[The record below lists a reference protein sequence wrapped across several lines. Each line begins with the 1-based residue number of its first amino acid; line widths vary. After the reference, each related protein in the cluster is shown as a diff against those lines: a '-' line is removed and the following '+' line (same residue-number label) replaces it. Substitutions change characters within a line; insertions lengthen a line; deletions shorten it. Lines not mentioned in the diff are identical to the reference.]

1 MIYLDPTNKKFKD
14 ALDIHYTK
22 LLGEIKARIVVHADP
37 AVTLFLTDDNLKVIL
52 KGRPD
57 ELINIQMLFL
67 STVVAGYNFPE
78 WSSYFKIK
86 RKPVAS
92 RLANEIAVLAKYGS
106 VYNQLN
112 LIFDYDKFSSKKNR
126 IYSTYDL
133 AHKLNINTCTYCNR
147 MYTKTVIKPQKL
159 TRPEFDHWFAKSR
172 YPLLALSFY
181 NLIPSCNIC
190 NSSIKGSTEMTLA
203 THLHPYV
210 DKPEFK
216 FTYYNK
222 SFDTYGFDI
231 RSIAG
236 SKSFNTVAA
245 FKMKEIYEMHEDE
258 IEDLRKIKSAYSES
272 YLTILAS
279 QFKGLSISEDEMYRL
294 AFGTYNDEEFFDKRP
309 LSRMKRDILLELGII
324 KKK

>member
-1 MIYLDPTNKKFKD
+1 MIYLDPSSAKIKD
-14 ALDIHYTK
+14 AHANHYAK
-22 LLGEIKARIVVHADP
+22 LLTIIKARIILHADA
-37 AVTLFLTDDNLKVIL
+37 AVTAFLNDDNLEIIL
-52 KGRPD
+52 KGAPD
-57 ELINIQMLFL
+57 QLIQIQMQFF
-67 STVVAGYNFPE
+67 SSVVPGYNFAE
-78 WSSYFKIK
+78 WLTYFKFK

-92 RLANEIAVLAKYGS
+92 RTAAEIIILAKYGNFYS
-106 VYNQLN
+106 QLN
-112 LIFDYDKFSSKKNR
+112 QIFDYDKFSSKNNLV
-126 IYSTYDL
+126 YSTYDL

-190 NSSIKGSTEMTLA
+190 NSSIKGSNEMTLA
-203 THLHPYV
+203 THLHPYI

-222 SFDTYGFDI
+222 SFDTYGFNI
-231 RSIAG
+231 ISAPG
-236 SKSFNTVAA
+236 SKSFNTVSA

-258 IEDLRKIKSAYSES
+258 IDDLRKIKSAYSES

-294 AFGTYNDEEFFDKRP
+294 AFGTYNDEELFEKRP
-309 LSRMKRDILLELGII
+309 LSRMKRDILIELGII